1 MTTPEA
7 RVKAKLRKLL
17 GKYTGIYT
25 YWPVPFG
32 YGRTTLDVLGCYRGR
47 FFSVE
52 TKAEGKKPTLRQ
64 MGELEHIAEAMGKSF
79 VITGTDSPVFEDL
92 RCWLDELT
100 LTVPY
105 APHLPSDPVRRRA
118 I

>member
-7 RVKAKLRKLL
+7 RVKSTLRKLL
-17 GKYTGIYT
+17 EDYDGLYT

-47 FFSVE
+47 FFTVE
-52 TKAEGKKPTLRQ
+52 TKAAGKKPTLRQ
-64 MGELEHIAEAMGKSF
+64 MGELENIALAMGKTFIIS
-79 VITGTDSPVFEDL
+79 GADSPVLDDL
-92 RCWLDELT
+92 RCWLDDLT

-105 APHLPSDPVRRRA
+105 AANIPRDPTNRRP

>member
-1 MTTPEA
+1 MANPEA

-17 GKYTGIYT
+17 GEYTGIYA

-32 YGRTTLDVLGCYRGR
+32 YGRTTLDVLGCYRGK
-47 FFSVE
+47 FFSCE

-64 MGELEHIAEAMGKSF
+64 QGELEHIAKAMGKPF
-79 VITGTDSPVFEDL
+79 VISGTDSPEFDAL

-100 LTVPY
+100 RTVPY
-105 APHLPSDPVRRRA
+105 APTIPPDQTKRRP